1 MEKKIGFIGC
11 GNMGQAMLKGM
22 LDSKLFKA
30 DMIIASTTLRSY
42 EKLQEK
48 LNINVVTNN
57 LDVTDFADILILSVK
72 PDKFKSVINEIKTH
86 VKNTTVLVSI
96 AGGINIRQIEE
107 MFGAN
112 IKVVRAMPNTSAVVR
127 ESMSV
132 LCKNKFVTDEELKTV
147 FSIFDSF
154 GKTELIEEKLIDA
167 VASVSGSSPAYVY
180 MFIEAMA
187 DASVIRG
194 IPRDQAYKLAAQAVL
209 GAAKMVLGTGQHPGV
224 LKDNVCSPGGTTIEG
239 VYSLEK
245 NNFRGTIIEAMEKC
259 TEKTIK
265 LSKGEY

>member
-1 MEKKIGFIGC
+1 MGKTIGFIGC

-42 EKLQEK
+42 EKLQQK
-48 LNINVVTNN
+48 LNIKVVTNN
-57 LDVTDFADILILSVK
+57 LEVADFSDIIILSVK
-72 PDKFKSVINEIKTH
+72 PEKFKSIIDEIKSH
-86 VKNTTVLVSI
+86 VKNTTVIVSI
-96 AGGINIRQIEE
+96 AGGIKVKQIEN

-112 IKVVRAMPNTSAVVR
+112 TKIVRAMPNTSAVVR

-132 LCKNKFVTDEELKTV
+132 LCKNEFVLEDELKTV

-154 GKTELIEEKLIDA
+154 GKTQLIEENIIDA

-194 IPRDQAYKLAAQAVL
+194 IPRDQAYKLASQAVL
-209 GAAKMVLGTGQHPGV
+209 GAAKMVLETGIHPAI
-224 LKDNVCSPGGTTIEG
+224 LKDNVCSPGGTTIQG

-265 LSKGEY
+265 LAKGEY

>member
-1 MEKKIGFIGC
+1 MEKTIGFIGY

-22 LDSKLFKA
+22 LNSKLFKA
-30 DMIIASTTLRSY
+30 ETIMASTTLRSY
-42 EKLQEK
+42 AKLKEKF
-48 LNINVVTNN
+48 NIKIVTNN
-57 LDVTDFADILILSVK
+57 IEVVDFADIIILSIK
-72 PDKFKSVINEIKTH
+72 PEKFETVVNEIKSH
-86 VKNTTVLVSI
+86 VKNTTVIVSVA
-96 AGGINIRQIEE
+96 AGIKVKQIENMFGINIKI
-107 MFGAN
+107 
-112 IKVVRAMPNTSAVVR
+112 VRAMPNTSALVG

-132 LCKNKFVTDEELKTV
+132 LCPNELVSEGELKTII
-147 FSIFDSF
+147 SIFSSF
-154 GKTELIEEKLIDA
+154 GKVQLIEEKLIDA
-167 VASVSGSSPAYVY
+167 VASVSGSSSAYVY

-194 IPRDQAYKLAAQAVL
+194 IPRATAYKLASQAVL
-209 GAAKMVLGTGQHPGV
+209 GAAKMVLETGEHPGV

-265 LSKGEY
+265 LAKGEY

>member
-1 MEKKIGFIGC
+1 MEKTVGFIGC
-11 GNMGQAMLKGM
+11 GNMGQAMLDGM
-22 LDSKLFKA
+22 LSSKLFKV
-30 DMIIASTTLRSY
+30 DMVIASTTPRSY
-42 EKLQEK
+42 EKLQAK
-48 LNINVVTNN
+48 LNIKVVTNN
-57 LDVTDFADILILSVK
+57 LEVTDFADIIILSVK
-72 PDKFKSVINEIKTH
+72 PENFKSVIDEIKTH

-96 AGGINIRQIEE
+96 AGGISIKQIED

-112 IKVVRAMPNTSAVVR
+112 IKVVRAMPNTSAAVR

-132 LCKNKFVTDEELKTV
+132 LCKNNFVTDEELKTV

-154 GKTELIEEKLIDA
+154 GKTQLIDENLIDA

-194 IPRDQAYKLAAQAVL
+194 IPRDQAYKLASQAVL
-209 GAAKMVLGTGQHPGV
+209 GAAKMVLETGKHPGV